1 MPCSWCADWVL
12 SAPLL
17 APAPEPQPLN
27 PQLCSATLR
36 KLRDKFNKRLST
48 TVEEEN
54 SNRDHF
60 EEVQRREE
68 KAGKEKLSLEQQLG
82 LEKKERRRQ
91 MQVGARAE
99 GAESLP
105 GRAQRC
111 ARGRRRADAAGHPP
125 KSRS

>member
-1 MPCSWCADWVL
+1 MSSPPPV
-12 SAPLL
+12 
-17 APAPEPQPLN
+17 
-27 PQLCSATLR
+27 CSATLK

-48 TVEEEN
+48 TVQEEN

-91 MQVGARAE
+91 MQVRAQ
-99 GAESLP
+99 G
-105 GRAQRC
+105 GRA
-111 ARGRRRADAAGHPP
+111 GAGHCICSARWGSDGPAVREKNRERARVQGLMP
-125 KSRS
+125 KYKQTLSHMP